1 MVIFFLWYLGEPTY
15 IMIESKIRTVQYI
28 RDFPEL
34 SQSLTILD
42 KKGQGTFASVFAVK
56 AKDDEE
62 SRTVYALKMLIPTVD
77 VRRIENEIRILR
89 RLGGNCNVIK
99 MLTAWRIRDHVFIM
113 MPFINFVPFGEYY
126 LTADEIEIRRYMH
139 SLLLAL
145 SYIHKYRIIHRDIKP
160 TNFLMDQH
168 SRRLF
173 LVDFGLAHSEQYGDL
188 DEKWEADCE
197 SYDITAKRG
206 ITVNHASHRRS
217 KRTLSPDLERTKA
230 SHPAKTSRVHLS
242 NERSQLDG
250 LIGHQASP
258 GTDKVFPQPDRTSLR
273 GATTKFTPKLSLG
286 LVTSTASSQN
296 LTPGSC
302 VCGFRLAV
310 CRGCRQLPRLTAA
323 RRGGTLGFRP
333 PEVMMRHVDQT
344 TAVDVWAAGV
354 IFLSFLSGRYPF
366 IKVDDDLDVLHAFTH
381 LVGFERM
388 QAGAKSLGRRL
399 LVDPKP
405 PPMDASDTPSSLL
418 KTRCIAIR
426 RHEKKLIG
434 LPPLLSKSVDVDSI
448 QPELKKKG
456 SMIALSALHVFPS
469 SAYDL
474 LARLLEPNPQ
484 KRISAHDALRHPF
497 FLQHAKIPNASDVS
511 PKTATTQTSGRTN
524 HLPVSN
530 TISPFR
536 LRAQFC

>member
-1 MVIFFLWYLGEPTY
+1 ML

-34 SQSLTILD
+34 SQSLAVLD

-62 SRTVYALKMLIPTVD
+62 SGTIYALKMLIPTVD

-99 MLTAWRIRDHVFIM
+99 MHTAWRIRDHVFIM
-113 MPFINFVPFGEYY
+113 MPFINFIPFGEYY

-173 LVDFGLAHSEQYGDL
+173 LVDFGLAHSEEYGDL

-197 SYDITAKRG
+197 SYDTITKRA
-206 ITVNHASHRRS
+206 ITGNHASHRRS
-217 KRTLSPDLERTKA
+217 KRTLSPSLEPTEA

-242 NERSQLDG
+242 NEPSQLAEPTG
-250 LIGHQASP
+250 RQASL
-258 GTDKVFPQPDRTSLR
+258 GTDKIFSQPDRTSSR
-273 GATTKFTPKLSLG
+273 GTTTKFTPKLSLG
-286 LVTSTASSQN
+286 HVTSTASSQN
-296 LTPGSC
+296 FTPGSC

-388 QAGAKSLGRRL
+388 QACAKSLGRRL

-405 PPMDASDTPSSLL
+405 PPMDASETPSSLL

-434 LPPLLSKSVDVDSI
+434 LPPLLSKSVDMDST
-448 QPELKKKG
+448 QPESKKKG
-456 SMIALSALHVFPS
+456 SAIALSALHVFPS

-474 LARLLEPNPQ
+474 LTRLLEPNPQ

-497 FLQHAKIPNASDVS
+497 FLQHAKPPNASGVS
-511 PKTATTQTSGRTN
+511 PKIAITQTSGRPN
-524 HLPVSN
+524 HLPISGA
-530 TISPFR
+530 ISPFR